1 MTCSVEMEEKT
12 FIEASCVYNMHT
24 GGNVFRSCYFWRFV
38 SRFFW
43 DRVKKLVFTLV
54 CVSVLCISRDEATKQ
69 LLFMRSKFNFL
80 HADI

>member
-43 DRVKKLVFTLV
+43 DRVKKLVVHFSLYEF
-54 CVSVLCISRDEATKQ
+54 SLYFQKRDDQTNTVYEK
-69 LLFMRSKFNFL
+69 
-80 HADI
+80 